1 MCYIS
6 PMSKTITLR
15 EANQTLAR
23 CIRAVESGQEFIIT
37 RRGRPVAKLLPMSAQ
52 RILTAEQEAAV
63 ARMLEIMGE
72 GWDIGAGP
80 LNRDELHDRGHG

>member
-6 PMSKTITLR
+6 GMAKIISLR
-15 EANQTLAR
+15 EANQALAR

-37 RRGRPVAKLLPMSAQ
+37 RRGQPVAKLSPMSG
-52 RILTAEQEAAV
+52 RRVLTPEQETAV
-63 ARMLEIMGE
+63 ARMREIMDN